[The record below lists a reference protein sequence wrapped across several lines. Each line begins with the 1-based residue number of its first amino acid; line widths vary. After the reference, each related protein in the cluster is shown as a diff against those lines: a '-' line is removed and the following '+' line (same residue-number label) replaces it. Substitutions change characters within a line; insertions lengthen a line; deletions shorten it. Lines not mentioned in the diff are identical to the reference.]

1 MRREDEPITYALRL
15 HRRAR
20 ADMDDARRLIANL
33 LDAPEGRRWQAELL
47 ETISTLATFP
57 NRCPIARESRLFQRE
72 IRQLNHK
79 QSYRIL
85 FTVVEAAEEAPF
97 VFILHIRHG
106 ARRPMTRR
114 EAREIESEY

>member
-1 MRREDEPITYALRL
+1 MRQEDDPVTYALRI

-20 ADMDDARRLIANL
+20 ADMDDERQKIAGL
-33 LDAPEGRRWQAELL
+33 ADAQEGRRWQAELL
-47 ETISTLATFP
+47 ETIATLATYP
-57 NRCPIARESRLFQRE
+57 NRCVTARENRLFRQE
-72 IRQLNHK
+72 IRQLSHK
-79 QSYRIL
+79 KFYRIL

-114 EAREIESEY
+114 EARDIEDG

>member
-1 MRREDEPITYALRL
+1 MRQEDEPVTYALRL

-20 ADMDDARRLIANL
+20 MDMDDARQQIANRV
-33 LDAPEGRRWQAELL
+33 DTPEGRRWQAELL

-114 EAREIESEY
+114 EAREIEDEH